1 MTIERV
7 IPLWHE
13 SIAPQV
19 MQNKR
24 VLVVSHMNSLRALI
38 KYLSQMDEQQISA
51 FNLPTAT
58 PLVYEFDD
66 NLKVTDRYFDIDPE
80 VLRQRQEAVA
90 AQRKK
95 RS

>member
-1 MTIERV
+1 
-7 IPLWHE
+7 
-13 SIAPQV
+13 
-19 MQNKR
+19 
-24 VLVVSHMNSLRALI
+24 
-38 KYLSQMDEQQISA
+38 MDEQQISA